1 MQIRLAQVSDAEQI
15 LEIYAPYVEKTAI
28 TFETTVP
35 TVREM
40 AQRISMVLEHH
51 PWIVIEKDR
60 EILAYAYATK
70 HRERAAYRWSADL
83 SVYVKEEFHGK
94 GFGKALYAVLLELL
108 KYQGYHNIYAGI
120 CLPNEASV
128 GLHESFGFK
137 KVAHYHQVGYKMG
150 AWHDVG
156 WWELPLLEH
165 LPNPSE
171 PIPIKE
177 VEESCLLKAFQLGTR
192 LLLK

>member
-40 AQRISMVLEHH
+40 AQRISMVLEDH

-83 SVYVKEEFHGK
+83 SVYVKEDFHGK

-171 PIPIKE
+171 PISIKE

>member
-40 AQRISMVLEHH
+40 AQRISMVLEDH

-60 EILAYAYATK
+60 YILAYAYATK

-83 SVYVKEEFHGK
+83 SVYVKEDFHGK

-150 AWHDVG
+150 VWHDVG

-171 PIPIKE
+171 PISINE
-177 VEESCLLKAFQLGTR
+177 VEEPRLLKAFQLGTR